1 MKERGEFQI
10 LVDYDV
16 FLTLNLICIDEHF
29 WIREETIRVVNKWDQ
44 AWNKCLMNLY
54 DFSCWLRQFF
64 FFPYI
69 GWLLEQCP
77 MVIHA
82 HLDPSML
89 TWIHGSVTELDRHI
103 RLLCNKNIARIQYKP
118 TQVQQTTSDN
128 GRGEKFHVCF
138 S

>member
-1 MKERGEFQI
+1 MRSSVKQ
-10 LVDYDV
+10 VP
-16 FLTLNLICIDEHF
+16 DES
-29 WIREETIRVVNKWDQ
+29 IRLLLLAPSI
-44 AWNKCLMNLY
+44 
-54 DFSCWLRQFF
+54 

-69 GWLLEQCP
+69 GRLLEQCP

-128 GRGEKFHVCF
+128 GRGDKFHVCF